1 MKTIIMILMFIYS
14 SVIYSSNF
22 TNYYKKVQQAE
33 LKLIDEDFKSSLEIY
48 KQAFSSVEE
57 PFLRD
62 IFTACQIAY
71 LSKDYEQFL
80 DFSMQCFQR
89 GMPIGVFG
97 SANIFKSLDTN
108 KDLKTKLYECY
119 SKNYVNKI
127 KNETLR
133 NELKTRYM
141 LDQKLK
147 LQNSKD
153 SDSIQKDNAIFL
165 LNNIK
170 TLGYFPSEKYLGLT
184 FSDEVNEL
192 ETFKNNLEP
201 KKMMVNGMEMTINF
215 VGETRTYH
223 KDSIIFDL
231 NKAPDEFSLTNDFSM
246 LNVNDD
252 FCPFLANKDLLFKM
266 VLNGS
271 LHPRLYA
278 FIIDR
283 GNESNNRN
291 CKTSQKLI
299 YNIYIDTYLQNL
311 YKTNIKEEETD
322 KNRAK
327 IFLNSKKVDRKKQEL
342 EKKYG
347 LKLFF
352 YKSYSLC

>member
-1 MKTIIMILMFIYS
+1 MMFIYS
-14 SVIYSSNF
+14 SAIYSSNF

-33 LKLIDEDFKSSLEIY
+33 LKFVDEDFKSSLEMY
-48 KQAFSSVEE
+48 NQAFSCVEE

-71 LSKDYEQFL
+71 LSKDFELFL
-80 DFSMQCFQR
+80 NFSKQCFQQ

-97 SANIFKSLDTN
+97 SANIFKSLDNN

-119 SKNYVNKI
+119 SKNYVVKV
-127 KNETLR
+127 KNAALR
-133 NELKTRYM
+133 NELITRF
-141 LDQKLK
+141 LIDQKSK
-147 LQNSKD
+147 LQNNKD
-153 SDSIQKDNAIFL
+153 TDSIQKDNAIFL
-165 LNNIK
+165 LNKIE
-170 TLGYFPSEKYLGLT
+170 TLGFFPSEKYIGLT
-184 FSDEVNEL
+184 LSEEVKEL
-192 ETFKNNLEP
+192 ESLKNTKEP
-201 KKMMVNGMEMTINF
+201 MKMMVNGMEMTINF

-231 NKAPDEFSLTNDFSM
+231 NKAPDEFTLTNNYSM
-246 LNVNDD
+246 LIVNDD
-252 FCPFLANKDLLFKM
+252 FCPFLANKDLLFQM

-278 FIIDR
+278 FIMDR

-299 YNIYIDTYLQNL
+299 YNIYLDTYLQNQ
-311 YKTNIKEEETD
+311 YKTNINEEETD

-342 EKKYG
+342 ENKYG